1 MLGAWALVVWGRRD
15 CGTRAERRVYDP
27 GKTLCV
33 LVVDQAEVVHWGLRV
48 LLGAEPWVD
57 AYVSARDDGRAVQ
70 LAQRYRPEVAVVDL
84 ALGAESGL
92 DVCAAI
98 RAGSPDTRVLLMAPH
113 RRLSARSARGGGA
126 SGIVWEGAGAEDIV
140 RAVRL
145 VSLGMTLFTGAQG
158 AAPTLLTPRE
168 RDVLMLLA
176 AGATNAEAAR
186 RLRLAES
193 TLKQH
198 VRALYR
204 KLNARTRIEAI
215 RRAQAAGMLD

>member
-1 MLGAWALVVWGRRD
+1 
-15 CGTRAERRVYDP
+15 VYDP
-27 GKTLCV
+27 GETLCV

-57 AYVSARDDGRAVQ
+57 AYVTARGAERAVA
-70 LAQRYRPEVAVVDL
+70 LAERYRPEVAVVDL
-84 ALGAESGL
+84 ALGSESGL

-98 RAGSPDTRVLLMAPH
+98 RAGCPDTRVLLMAPH
-113 RRLSARSARGGGA
+113 RRLSARSARGVGA
-126 SGIVWEGAGAEDIV
+126 SGIVWKGAGAQDIV

-145 VSLGMTLFTGAQG
+145 VSLGMTLFAVAQG
-158 AAPTLLTPRE
+158 GAPTMLTPRE

-176 AGATNAEAAR
+176 AGATSAEAAR

-198 VRALYR
+198 VRAVYR
-204 KLNARTRIEAI
+204 KLNARTRVEAI
-215 RRAQAAGMLD
+215 RRAQAAGMFD

>member
-1 MLGAWALVVWGRRD
+1 
-15 CGTRAERRVYDP
+15 VYDP
-27 GKTLCV
+27 GETLCV
-33 LVVDQAEVVHWGLRV
+33 LVVDQTEVVHWGLRV

-57 AYVSARDDGRAVQ
+57 AYVGAHDGGRAVQ
-70 LAQRYRPEVAVVDL
+70 LAERYRPDVAVVDL
-84 ALGAESGL
+84 ALGSESGL

-98 RAGSPDTRVLLMAPH
+98 RAACEHTRVLLMAPH
-113 RRLSARSARGGGA
+113 RRLSARSARGVGA
-126 SGIVWEGAGAEDIV
+126 SGIVWKGAGAGDIV

-145 VSLGMTLFTGAQG
+145 VSLGMTLFSGAQG
-158 AAPTLLTPRE
+158 GTPTLLTPRE
-168 RDVLMLLA
+168 RDVLTLLA
-176 AGATNAEAAR
+176 TGATNAEAAR

-204 KLNARTRIEAI
+204 KLNARTRVEAI